1 MRLLQRL
8 TNAANQPHPQTA
20 FNNNRSKLTSAVS
33 QKSQIGEKSA
43 NAVSHEEWMRR
54 KHHEVQLKEQLVI
67 EAKKDML
74 EQLRRKQFEEQEKRH
89 EKQVFLLQW
98 EEKKRQEED

>member
-1 MRLLQRL
+1 MI
-8 TNAANQPHPQTA
+8 
-20 FNNNRSKLTSAVS
+20 NNRSKITSAS

-54 KHHEVQLKEQLVI
+54 KQHEVQLKEQLVV

-74 EQLRRKQFEEQEKRH
+74 EQLRRK
-89 EKQVFLLQW
+89 
-98 EEKKRQEED
+98 